1 MDGQGSAAGGGGSA
15 CWVICELIGWDGFGE
30 DRWPHLVIS
39 ATVSAQFPVPR
50 MFTGC
55 LLGFTQLIQ
64 ACDSDFPAET
74 VAPLRNVTL
83 FFEAQHVH
91 SKKKN

>member
-1 MDGQGSAAGGGGSA
+1 
-15 CWVICELIGWDGFGE
+15 
-30 DRWPHLVIS
+30 
-39 ATVSAQFPVPR
+39 

-91 SKKKN
+91 SKKKNL

>member
-1 MDGQGSAAGGGGSA
+1 
-15 CWVICELIGWDGFGE
+15 
-30 DRWPHLVIS
+30 
-39 ATVSAQFPVPR
+39 

-91 SKKKN
+91 SKKKIFEAQHLCVMNSPPLFFDNKFGRTRS